1 MMLRTHFLFGIL
13 VSLLFLHLFPSPN
26 AYIFISLVCLGSLV
40 VDVDTSRSS
49 VGRKTRPVS
58 WFLELFFGHRGFFH
72 SLTAAIII
80 FLLSIYLISLSFYA
94 FAPALGYLSHI
105 FLDAFTMSGVPLFKP
120 FSDRRIQGPIS
131 TGSFAEY
138 IILFIILFL
147 DVYLIFGLFFTS

>member
-13 VSLLFLHLFPSPN
+13 VSLLFIHFFPSLN
-26 AYIFISLVCLGSLV
+26 AYLFIALVCAGSLI
-40 VDVDTSRSS
+40 VDIDTSKSG
-49 VGRKTRPVS
+49 VGRKARPLS

-80 FLLSIYLISLSFYA
+80 FLLSIYLVSFSFYA
-94 FAPALGYLSHI
+94 FAPAFGYLSHI

-120 FSDRRIQGPIS
+120 FSDRRLQGPIA

-138 IILFIILFL
+138 VILFVVLFL
-147 DVYLIFGLFFTS
+147 DVYLVLDPFFTA